1 MHSSNDTTH
10 DHLVLKSKASC
21 PSNLEFHTA
30 KTSLWSASSKRAHQ
44 LVEAPTVQLTTT
56 FTDAGKPDHSEVF
69 AGPSTIKLKRSH
81 D

>member
-21 PSNLEFHTA
+21 PSNLTA

-56 FTDAGKPDHSEVF
+56 FADAGKPDNSEVF